1 MKKNK
6 VVVFGLTFKLSV
18 TIRMVNKDI
27 KTKFITQKKLKGKGI
42 TQILLAL
49 FV

>member
-1 MKKNK
+1 MKQNK
-6 VVVFGLTFKLSV
+6 VVVFELTFKLSV

-27 KTKFITQKKLKGKGI
+27 KTKFITPKKLKGKGI